1 MIMFLRKTVVSSNT
15 SKYFFFKTFKD
26 TYTNKTNYL
35 VALFF
40 FSFYFHS
47 IILIKWYGY
56 QLVLIVLH
64 PISKAGTSLGGGSLF
79 ILYLL

>member
-1 MIMFLRKTVVSSNT
+1 MIMFLRKTAVSSNT

-40 FSFYFHS
+40 FFILFSFYY
-47 IILIKWYGY
+47 ID
-56 QLVLIVLH
+56 
-64 PISKAGTSLGGGSLF
+64 
-79 ILYLL
+79 